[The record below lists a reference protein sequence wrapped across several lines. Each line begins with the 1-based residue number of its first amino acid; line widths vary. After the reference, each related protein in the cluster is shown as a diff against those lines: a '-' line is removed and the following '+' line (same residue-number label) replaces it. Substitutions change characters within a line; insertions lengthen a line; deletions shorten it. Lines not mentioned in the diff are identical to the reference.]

1 MIDTLSTLITW
12 GIVFLFTYSF
22 WESFRDPSKHLTI
35 ISYLTD
41 FEEKTQPS
49 STKTKSAQRK
59 KKDVEFN
66 KESNKN
72 KPSRQAEEKPNE
84 QLKEDCNA
92 AMKSLGVDY
101 KQRQYLLKTIFNKFN
116 PKTVEEFLR
125 QAFV

>member
-22 WESFRDPSKHLTI
+22 WESFSDPSKHLTI

-41 FEEKTQPS
+41 FDEKTQPS
-49 STKTKSAQRK
+49 STKTKSPQRK
-59 KKDVEFN
+59 KKDLEFN

-72 KPSRQAEEKPNE
+72 KPSKQAEEKPNK

>member
-12 GIVFLFTYSF
+12 GIVFLFMYSF
-22 WESFRDPSKHLTI
+22 WESFSDPSKHLTI

-41 FEEKTQPS
+41 FEEKTQPI

-101 KQRQYLLKTIFNKFN
+101 NQRQYLLKTIFNKFN

-125 QAFV
+125 QAFA

>member
-12 GIVFLFTYSF
+12 GIVFLFMYSF
-22 WESFRDPSKHLTI
+22 WESFSDPRKHLTI

-49 STKTKSAQRK
+49 STKTKSAQRQ

-116 PKTVEEFLR
+116 PKTVEDFLR

>member
-12 GIVFLFTYSF
+12 GIVFLFMYSF
-22 WESFRDPSKHLTI
+22 WESFSDPSKHLTI

-101 KQRQYLLKTIFNKFN
+101 KQRQYLLKTIFHKFN

>member
-12 GIVFLFTYSF
+12 GIVFLFMYSF
-22 WESFRDPSKHLTI
+22 WESFSDPSKHLTI

-41 FEEKTQPS
+41 FEEKTQPI

-116 PKTVEEFLR
+116 PKTIEEFLR
-125 QAFV
+125 QAFA